1 MVDSR
6 RSRMNDTTATLGV
19 QIAIANLKQEAISL
33 GFDFPTQDIAQ
44 AKPEELYEFYLEL
57 ENYVNTYRGR

>member
-6 RSRMNDTTATLGV
+6 RSRMNDTNTTLGV

-57 ENYVNTYRGR
+57 ENFISENR